1 MSYLFHIALPLAG
14 NLALCELMCV
24 HARTRAHSH
33 SHYLYQALLGLA
45 DVTDDLSGGGVTI
58 SWEEWQSIII
68 LRRSLGHPC
77 LPGTLAGPPS
87 CWVSCQPLPLP
98 SPTPPFIS
106 RSPSPR
112 QRLLLWLITS
122 SFLVSLFK
130 EFIKVFSQKTVPS
143 SQDKGC

>member
-14 NLALCELMCV
+14 NLALFELMCV

-77 LPGTLAGPPS
+77 LPGTLAGPPILLGLLPAPS
-87 CWVSCQPLPLP
+87 SPLPHPTLYFQKSQPQTKASPVADHIQLP
-98 SPTPPFIS
+98 GE
-106 RSPSPR
+106 
-112 QRLLLWLITS
+112 
-122 SFLVSLFK
+122 SLQGVYQG
-130 EFIKVFSQKTVPS
+130 VFPKDS
-143 SQDKGC
+143 SQFSR